1 MAKQVIWTDTARQER
16 QKILESFFKRDGHKR
31 ECKKLAFL
39 IRSNVKFL
47 SNYNFGGIESNYP
60 GMRETT
66 CGPCTL
72 FYKIRASS
80 ITVTG
85 IFENPEKE

>member
-1 MAKQVIWTDTARQER
+1 MAKQVIWTKTAREER
-16 QKILESFFKRDGHKR
+16 QKILDKYFERDGHKN

-66 CGPCTL
+66 CGQCTL
-72 FYKIRASS
+72 FYKIRNSS
-80 ITVTG
+80 LTITG
-85 IFENPEKE
+85 IFENMSKK